1 MAGPSSK
8 VAAQLKAI
16 AHSWPQDPFR
26 PNMQLQNFFLSL
38 SVHPRLTPNAVRAV
52 QALRAN
58 ELAKKYPL
66 SEKML
71 KPASR
76 PLHYNQIVE
85 GFQKSVQ
92 GIARPWWK
100 RFLEIW

>member
-1 MAGPSSK
+1 MSASK
-8 VAAQLKAI
+8 LSTQLKSVAQ
-16 AHSWPQDPFR
+16 SWPTDPFR
-26 PNMQLQNFFLSL
+26 PNMQLRSFLLSL
-38 SVHPRLTPNAVRAV
+38 SAHPQLTPAAVRAS

-58 ELAKKYPL
+58 ELQKKYPL
-66 SEKML
+66 SEKLL

-85 GFQKSVQ
+85 GFQKSAQ

-100 RFLEIW
+100 RFFEIW

>member
-1 MAGPSSK
+1 MSGSASKLSS
-8 VAAQLKAI
+8 QLKAI
-16 AHSWPQDPFR
+16 AQSWPTDPFR
-26 PNMQLQNFFLSL
+26 PNMQLQTFFLSL
-38 SVHPRLTPNAVRAV
+38 STHPRLTPSSVRAV
-52 QALRAN
+52 QELRAN

-76 PLHYNQIVE
+76 PMHYNQIVE
-85 GFQKSVQ
+85 GFQKSAQ

-100 RFLEIW
+100 RFFEIW